1 MKDGFEEMEREK
13 DNNSPEIKY
22 AVVGINRER
31 ASELLRNGAK
41 QAGAA
46 EKVCIFYADKTAEII
61 EFNEEMSLE
70 EIEAE
75 MVQINQAI
83 RSTIKNESN
92 YKTLYSDD
100 KAFEKIVKKAENI
113 RDGKNNDKL
122 KKIAIAAGIV
132 VGAAVLGTSCAAII
146 DKMNDKEIEEGL
158 EKVPSMDGKDLE
170 FYSENALDTAQKELF
185 LKNITAWLEDN
196 NAKEEWMKTTLTEE
210 QLKEYGFADAESVF
224 GLTAEDAYSLAL
236 RFGHYSKD
244 QYVTLTGGKEMDTV
258 AIMND
263 AHSQSNGAL
272 SNIISYYICSD
283 KCDLNIEKLINF
295 NENEVAKI
303 NEIEGKLN
311 EFKTLVSEGKED
323 EAKAKMVEMKA
334 WFNEYAYSV
343 DYEQDNAKSYI
354 LRTFLPACSALSQ
367 IYQYEDTISVEL
379 YDTVEDKQI
388 TKEIKTT
395 LFDEITMRTLVLGF
409 TECDAVGAFDAESY
423 LEEHGISSDRYNLLN
438 TDITS
443 SIADKSVSAQ
453 SEKLEQANTYIA
465 NLRHDD
471 VTADVITVNLEK
483 GNIGDQVANQM
494 DRNSGVATYI
504 TEYDELTHGTYDTE
518 ILFEMV
524 NNHLKENNMYPK
536 NINYFRTAKSD
547 ELSMEYKNTHGVTQ
561 GTVGDIITDTNAHKE
576 DVNVNNIVVTPN
588 DTVLDNEGNKT
599 TMEEAKEEARQ
610 EEENKTGIESATTP
624 EEEKEVEEEK
634 KEEAI
639 PRAEL
644 LAGVYNA
651 TFNHFFGSPV
661 VEGDI
666 NTTNTYGQ
674 TYTDA
679 WATSTDFG
687 IKNAYN
693 MAKEDALARK
703 AKLENAGQTTGGEVI
718 IEDEYKN
725 AEISETQVEPTDEP
739 EVDEPVEEPEIEDG
753 YSTEPPAGFAPVV
766 TSSVSEDALLAYLNT
781 EEGNA
786 WFESVTAS
794 EVNTNQTS
802 YSK

>member
-61 EFNEEMSLE
+61 EFNEEKSLE

-75 MVQINQAI
+75 MVQTNQAI
-83 RSTIKNESN
+83 RSAIKNESN

-122 KKIAIAAGIV
+122 KKIAITAGIV

-210 QLKEYGFADAESVF
+210 QLKEYGFTDAESVF

-236 RFGHYSKD
+236 RFGHYSND
-244 QYVTLTGGKEMDTV
+244 DYVTLTGGKEMDTV

-504 TEYDELTHGTYDTE
+504 TKYDELTHGTYDTE

-536 NINYFRTAKSD
+536 NINYFRTAKLA

-576 DVNVNNIVVTPN
+576 DVNVNNTVVTPN

-624 EEEKEVEEEK
+624 EEEKEVEEGK

-661 VEGDI
+661 VEGDV

-725 AEISETQVEPTDEP
+725 VEISETQVEP